1 MHAREQIRIAFSN
14 MLEGLPTT
22 GGRVYFNGAYPLQN
36 DELPAL
42 VVETPRDTLD
52 LAKSDI
58 AGMDVHELTVTVTAL
73 VKGTVD
79 IGQQLDNICQEV
91 ETKILT
97 TPNLGIKVIDTVCTD
112 TAISHARDMEQPI
125 AQAALTFVSEYRIN
139 RTDPGTLID

>member
-1 MHAREQIRIAFSN
+1 
-14 MLEGLPTT
+14 
-22 GGRVYFNGAYPLQN
+22 
-36 DELPAL
+36 
-42 VVETPRDTLD
+42 
-52 LAKSDI
+52 
-58 AGMDVHELTVTVTAL
+58 
-73 VKGTVD
+73 VKGVGD

-112 TAISHARDMEQPI
+112 TVTSYARDMEQPI